1 MRIVIITKI
10 SVKRKITLLFS
21 QAIPWTPIFGPFTNN
36 GMSQYYFNIKLVL
49 LFSSSGTSIALFLR
63 YCKYANLH
71 NYKDSLNSMEWFYQS
86 CADKIFQYSIIM
98 SKILRS
104 KVKWQNCQKND
115 GIRISCNYE
124 HKFSCFMEF
133 YSATSNNKGRSCLA
147 SLCCDLDSLRQINLI

>member
-1 MRIVIITKI
+1 MRIVIITNI

-21 QAIPWTPIFGPFTNN
+21 QAIPWIPIFGPFTNN
-36 GMSQYYFNIKLVL
+36 GMSLYYFNIKLVL

-71 NYKDSLNSMEWFYQS
+71 NYKDSPIQWSGFIRVVLAKSFSN
-86 CADKIFQYSIIM
+86 IHLYSIIM

-124 HKFSCFMEF
+124 HIFSCFMEF

-147 SLCCDLDSLRQINLI
+147 SLCCDLDSL

>member
-1 MRIVIITKI
+1 MVLSELCWQNLSVIYIC
-10 SVKRKITLLFS
+10 TL
-21 QAIPWTPIFGPFTNN
+21 A
-36 GMSQYYFNIKLVL
+36 
-49 LFSSSGTSIALFLR
+49 
-63 YCKYANLH
+63 
-71 NYKDSLNSMEWFYQS
+71 
-86 CADKIFQYSIIM
+86 IIM

-147 SLCCDLDSLRQINLI
+147 SLCCDLDSLWQINLTWWTCYRKYRTRIYGARLIHKGSICKGSKTLSIFNSGSKKFQKKTCRNVSYSYDTFLQV

>member
-1 MRIVIITKI
+1 
-10 SVKRKITLLFS
+10 
-21 QAIPWTPIFGPFTNN
+21 
-36 GMSQYYFNIKLVL
+36 MSLYYFNIKLVL

-124 HKFSCFMEF
+124 HIFSCFMEF

-147 SLCCDLDSLRQINLI
+147 SLCCDLDSLRQINLIWWTFCRK

>member
-1 MRIVIITKI
+1 MLAK
-10 SVKRKITLLFS
+10 SFS
-21 QAIPWTPIFGPFTNN
+21 NTCIH
-36 GMSQYYFNIKLVL
+36 L
-49 LFSSSGTSIALFLR
+49 
-63 YCKYANLH
+63 
-71 NYKDSLNSMEWFYQS
+71 
-86 CADKIFQYSIIM
+86 YSIIM

-147 SLCCDLDSLRQINLI
+147 SLCCDLDSLWQINLTWWTFYRKYRTRIYGARLIHKGSICKGSKTLSIFNSGSKKFQKKTCRNVSYSYDTFLQV

>member
-21 QAIPWTPIFGPFTNN
+21 QAIPWIPIFGPFTNN
-36 GMSQYYFNIKLVL
+36 GMSLYYFNIKLVL

-86 CADKIFQYSIIM
+86 CADKIFQYYTSVLYNNVKN
-98 SKILRS
+98 SKIKS
-104 KVKWQNCQKND
+104 KVAKLPEKWWDQNFLQLWTYIFLLH
-115 GIRISCNYE
+115 GIL
-124 HKFSCFMEF
+124 FS
-133 YSATSNNKGRSCLA
+133 NIK
-147 SLCCDLDSLRQINLI
+147 Q